1 MTTSFSSLV
10 KKLADAGISS
20 PRLEARL
27 LLARILGCEDN
38 DAAVISAVLSDS
50 REKMLDEMLDKRLNG
65 HFPLDKILGL
75 KSFYKYDFIVN
86 EDVLSPRPDTEIIL
100 EEALKLSDGRS
111 LSVLDL
117 GTGSGCLLL
126 SLLKE
131 NPQAEGTGVDIS
143 AAALEVARKNAARLN
158 VEKQVLFLQ
167 ADWFADDFLK
177 NFPVKFDIIVSNP
190 PYIPETDIAGLD
202 AEVREHDP
210 HMALSGGE
218 DGFVSYRKIAEYMP
232 FLLAD
237 GGYVLLE
244 AGAGQAR
251 KITEIFSARGL
262 SLCRIVKDLSGID
275 RCVILKK

>member
-1 MTTSFSSLV
+1 MTAVFPSLV
-10 KKLADAGISS
+10 QKLAAAGISS

-27 LLARILGCEDN
+27 LLAHVLECDDN
-38 DAAVISAVLSDS
+38 DAAVINAVLSAEQ
-50 REKMLDEMLDKRLNG
+50 EKMLEDLLDKRLKRR
-65 HFPLDKILGL
+65 FPLDKILGL

-100 EEALKLSDGRS
+100 EEALRLSAGRS
-111 LSVLDL
+111 VSILDL

-131 NPQAEGTGVDIS
+131 NPQAAGTGIDIS
-143 AAALEVARKNAARLN
+143 AAALCVAEKNAARLK
-158 VEKQVLFLQ
+158 VEQQVSFRQ
-167 ADWFADDFLK
+167 ADWFANDFLRQIEGA
-177 NFPVKFDIIVSNP
+177 FDLIVSNP
-190 PYIPETDIAGLD
+190 PYIPEPDIAALD
-202 AEVREHDP
+202 PEVREHDP
-210 HMALSGGE
+210 HLALSGGE
-218 DGFVSYRKIAEYMP
+218 DGFASYRQIAEHIP

-251 KITEIFSARGL
+251 DIAEIFSARGL
-262 SLCRIVKDLSGID
+262 MLSRIVKDLSGID